1 MIAHSATESDDD
13 EDKPMKLTMSQN
25 LAREV
30 EAYEAAHRSAVL
42 VDRSNLGV
50 LKLTGET
57 RLDLINRM
65 STQKVNELQ
74 PGQGAATVLT
84 TDIGRILD
92 RLLLFVDSDSVLC
105 LTGEDNGDS
114 IARYLMRFVFF
125 MDDFQVADLSAETA
139 ILGVYGAQAQTILAT
154 LLDQPIDLAR
164 HYWQEHSLEGIPLS
178 LHRTD
183 PVAGDGYL
191 IICHQDDGQA
201 VWTTL
206 AAGGLTPASEET
218 FDYLRIESG
227 QPRFGHELTLD
238 YIPLEAGLWPDV
250 SFNKGCYTG
259 QEIIARM
266 ESRGRLAKR
275 LVRLQSAKPLEI
287 GANLTA
293 HGKQAGT
300 ITSVSDGPRGPL
312 ALGYVKTSFLDD
324 DSPELFAGDLPVR
337 VTAVDDLEVPSA

>member
-1 MIAHSATESDDD
+1 
-13 EDKPMKLTMSQN
+13 MKLAMGQN
-25 LAREV
+25 LAPQV
-30 EAYEAAHRSAVL
+30 EAYEAAHQSAVL

-50 LKLTGET
+50 LRFTGET

-65 STQKVNELQ
+65 STQKVNDLQ

-84 TDIGRILD
+84 TDIGRMLD
-92 RLLLFVDSDSVLC
+92 RLLLFADSDSVLC

-139 ILGVYGAQAQTILAT
+139 VLGVYGAQAQTMLAAS
-154 LLDQPIDLAR
+154 LDQPLDLAR
-164 HYWQEHSLEGIPLS
+164 HHWQEHSLEGIPLS
-178 LHRTD
+178 LHHTD

-191 IICHQDDGQA
+191 VICHQDDGQA
-201 VWTTL
+201 VWSGL
-206 AAGGLTPASEET
+206 AAGGLTPAGEGT

-238 YIPLEAGLWPDV
+238 YIPLEAGLWSDV

-275 LVRLQSAKPLEI
+275 LVRLQSASLLEM

-293 HGKQAGT
+293 DGKQAGT

-312 ALGYVKTSFLDD
+312 ALGYVKTSFLED
-324 DSPELFAGDLPVR
+324 DSPDLFAGDVPVR
-337 VTAVDDLEVPSA
+337 VTPIDYPEGPSA